1 MSLDKKDVR
10 TKLSPEAHAVL
21 AAIAEYNDKDIGEYA
36 SFLLER
42 TLMGEVHAI
51 KVIAERTARFG
62 KARTGNGE
70 PMAAVGHG
78 DGIAGEKRG
87 ARK

>member
-62 KARTGNGE
+62 KARTGDGGA
-70 PMAAVGHG
+70 MAAVGHG
-78 DGIAGEKRG
+78 EGNPVEKRG
-87 ARK
+87 GSK